1 MNTDLI
7 VAVRTSAVSRAPHKG
22 NHAALVH
29 MLSFINQNSGIMPI
43 PRNNTI
49 GMFYFHKVSVA
60 ADPACL
66 RDSPRSSRR
75 NRCAV
80 IASNIYSFME
90 GRSDTARTG
99 PVSVVAGNR
108 TRNWPYVRRFRR
120 GIYNRADSTV
130 GLVHKFGTECDD
142 KTYLLI

>member
-49 GMFYFHKVSVA
+49 GMFYFHKISVA

-80 IASNIYSFME
+80 IAGNIYSFME

-108 TRNWPYVRRFRR
+108 TRT
-120 GIYNRADSTV
+120 G
-130 GLVHKFGTECDD
+130 HMFGVSAVEFTTEL
-142 KTYLLI
+142 TAP